1 MKTVPNENIIK
12 LRELADEMCVAE
24 YSDNYKQIV
33 LRLKMIM
40 EEGKSSISNSKSS
53 KNKVKCYEEMC
64 IKVTSILNNIKI
76 ERNDG
81 RE

>member
-1 MKTVPNENIIK
+1 MKTVPSENIIK

-24 YSDNYKQIV
+24 FSDKYKKIV

-40 EEGKSSISNSKSS
+40 EEGKNSISNSKSS
-53 KNKVKCYEEMC
+53 KNKVKCYEDMC
-64 IKVTSILNNIKI
+64 VKVTSILNNVKI

-81 RE
+81 RK